1 MKIILTANRTLMSKH
16 HDNEFLGFGATAPPN
31 VVPEWIFKALFFP
44 PIKTRD
50 EILVEA
56 PYGLKRVEAK
66 SLIRRKTSL

>member
-16 HDNEFLGFGATAPPN
+16 HDNGFLGFGTTAPPN
-31 VVPEWIFKALFFP
+31 VVPEWISKHFFP

-56 PYGLKRVEAK
+56 PYGLRRVEAK